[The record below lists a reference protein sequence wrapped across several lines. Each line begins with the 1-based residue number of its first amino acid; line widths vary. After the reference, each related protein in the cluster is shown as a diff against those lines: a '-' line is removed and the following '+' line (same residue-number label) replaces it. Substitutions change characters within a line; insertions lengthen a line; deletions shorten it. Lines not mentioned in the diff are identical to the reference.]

1 MEHLSG
7 GEAEG
12 AGTLF
17 TLQMMRLGRDVPS
30 ANEYLI
36 GRTKKTGEDF
46 SGWCPVRGQNVM
58 GSDWMKCRKFFPNTW
73 KSFLLRVVRQ
83 RNRLPRGSVVST
95 PGDSRPNQTQPSANC
110 CTLPCSEQGLGDF
123 QRPPPPLATL
133 WFSSHVAFLITSGS
147 QSPAFVLNFCLKTR
161 STFSSLPM

>member
-30 ANEYLI
+30 AYEYLI
-36 GRTKKTGEDF
+36 GRTKKMGEDF

-58 GSDWMKCRKFFPNTW
+58 GSD
-73 KSFLLRVVRQ
+73 
-83 RNRLPRGSVVST
+83 
-95 PGDSRPNQTQPSANC
+95 
-110 CTLPCSEQGLGDF
+110 
-123 QRPPPPLATL
+123 
-133 WFSSHVAFLITSGS
+133 
-147 QSPAFVLNFCLKTR
+147 
-161 STFSSLPM
+161 